1 MALCNVLIADDSA
14 DIRLLI
20 RLALHLEPDLE
31 IVGEATNGADA
42 VAMADQ
48 LQPHLL
54 LLDLSMPVMDGLEA
68 IPLIREVAPGA
79 RVIVVSGFLNGEI
92 QQRVLE
98 AGASGFVEK
107 GNDLGELVRL
117 VREVRSQLD

>member
-1 MALCNVLIADDSA
+1 MGLCNVLIADDSD

-42 VAMADQ
+42 VAMADH

-68 IPLIREVAPGA
+68 IPLIREVAPAA

-92 QQRVLE
+92 KQRVLD
-98 AGASGFVEK
+98 AGARGFVEK

-117 VREVRSQLD
+117 VREVRTELG